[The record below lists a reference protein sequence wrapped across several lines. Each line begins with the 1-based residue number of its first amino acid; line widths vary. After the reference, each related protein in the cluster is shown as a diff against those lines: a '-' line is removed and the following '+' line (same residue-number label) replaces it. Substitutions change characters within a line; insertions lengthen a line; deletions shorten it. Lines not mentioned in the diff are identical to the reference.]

1 VRSPRRALTPHKNRN
16 PAIQRTTQPKGTS
29 DRCLTIRKSEKG
41 ITQKATAALKLEA
54 RLSQVRNCG
63 GVYALD
69 RWSKIENTFAPKSQ
83 NKTTTRQKI
92 TKNPA

>member
-1 VRSPRRALTPHKNRN
+1 VRSPRKALIPHKNRN

-29 DRCLTIRKSEKG
+29 DRCLTIRKSENG

-54 RLSQVRNCG
+54 RPSQVRNCG
-63 GVYALD
+63 GVYALA
-69 RWSKIENTFAPKSQ
+69 RCSKIEKTFPPKDQ
-83 NKTTTRQKI
+83 NKKTARQKI